1 MPNLI
6 LVVLTILLND
16 LAAADAFWQSSQPT
30 AASANTAPVMKTGA
44 AFLTGYTLALKEDG
58 FLRFGVAWPH
68 PRFRDNN
75 NGTVTDNA
83 TGLLW
88 LKNSN
93 AFGRRSWAQALN
105 DCAALA
111 SGAAGLSDGSTSGQW
126 RLPNRKELMS
136 LMDNGRISQSLP
148 SGQPFSSVQSDFYW
162 SSTSNA
168 GNTVNAWSVN
178 FFNFGWV
185 SPSAKTTAYYAWPVR
200 NLMAAIAPT
209 PVPATGAG
217 DLSAYVL
224 NAREDGMTKLGVVWP
239 NPRFTNNNNGTVTDN
254 LTKLVWLRNAN
265 AAGTNKTWANAL
277 AYCSALANGQAGL
290 TDGSTLGQWRLPNVK
305 ELESLVC
312 LGYNSPSLSNT
323 AGTAKWTAG
332 DPFSSVQSS
341 NYWTSTSYAGS
352 TSNAHN
358 ISLTDGSIN
367 VTDKNNGGFTW
378 AVRAGP

>member
-1 MPNLI
+1 
-6 LVVLTILLND
+6 
-16 LAAADAFWQSSQPT
+16 
-30 AASANTAPVMKTGA
+30 
-44 AFLTGYTLALKEDG
+44 
-58 FLRFGVAWPH
+58 
-68 PRFRDNN
+68 
-75 NGTVTDNA
+75 
-83 TGLLW
+83 
-88 LKNSN
+88 
-93 AFGRRSWAQALN
+93 
-105 DCAALA
+105 
-111 SGAAGLSDGSTSGQW
+111 
-126 RLPNRKELMS
+126 
-136 LMDNGRISQSLP
+136 
-148 SGQPFSSVQSDFYW
+148 
-162 SSTSNA
+162 
-168 GNTVNAWSVN
+168 
-178 FFNFGWV
+178 
-185 SPSAKTTAYYAWPVR
+185 
-200 NLMAAIAPT
+200 MAAIAPT

-323 AGTAKWTAG
+323 AGTAKWTTA

-367 VTDKNNGGFTW
+367 VTNKNNGGFTW